1 MPTVKIEKVEF
12 CGWSNCYRV
21 TNGDVELI
29 ATSDV
34 GPRIIHCGFVGEQNL
49 FAVFADQAGKSCE
62 PHWMIRGG
70 HRLWTAPELIPD
82 TYALDNKPV
91 KVTANHDT
99 LTLLQEREPE
109 TGLRKKVSVTMSPD
123 GAITVAHEI
132 ENGGKKPRRF
142 APWAL
147 TMMTPG
153 GTAIALF
160 PQRGSHDQ
168 FLLPTNPLTM
178 WAYTDFSDPRWSFT
192 KNYLTLTCDPNI
204 TVPQKA
210 GLFNPQTFCAYL
222 LGPYLFTKR
231 YTALPN
237 TPYPDF
243 HCSMELFTNHEFL
256 ELETL
261 GPLTEVIPD
270 SAISHVEYWS
280 LHRNIELQRLDDS
293 ELDRVLLPLLS
304 SATELRNQ

>member
-1 MPTVKIEKVEF
+1 
-12 CGWSNCYRV
+12 
-21 TNGDVELI
+21 
-29 ATSDV
+29 
-34 GPRIIHCGFVGEQNL
+34 
-49 FAVFADQAGKSCE
+49 
-62 PHWMIRGG
+62 
-70 HRLWTAPELIPD
+70 
-82 TYALDNKPV
+82 
-91 KVTANHDT
+91 VTANGDI

-109 TGLRKKVSVTMSPD
+109 TGLRKKLSITMSPH

-147 TMMTPG
+147 TVMTPG

-178 WAYTDFSDPRWSFT
+178 WAYTDFSDPRWRFT
-192 KNYLTLTCDPNI
+192 KKYLTLTCDPKV

-210 GLFNPQTFCAYL
+210 GLFNPQTVCAYL
-222 LGPYLFTKR
+222 LGSHLFTKR
-231 YTALPN
+231 YTASPN
-237 TPYPDF
+237 APYPDF

-270 SAISHVEYWS
+270 SAIGHVEYWS
-280 LHRNIELQRLDDS
+280 LHRNIEVDGLDDS

-304 SATELRNQ
+304 DASELRNR